1 MTPEVDKIA
10 RKIARRFWNDTLKDD
25 SIVNPGFHHLA
36 ENSTKNPFEQEVPEE
51 HRDEWLQA
59 MKLMS
64 EYGVF
69 DFAVWEKPDEQGFP
83 FYYKTTNFS
92 HERFVGF
99 CRDFNIDLSHCPVD
113 MHTAVLRIES
123 DNEVLITVDKT
134 TEYHIPPLHASTL
147 VDMLKVALQPMLRG
161 ERLTIEKLNAEGS
174 CPDVVRDILD
184 GRTLRIPKS
193 ITRLKRYRY
202 DVKIPSFL
210 DEFFILT
217 DSSITV
223 NDTALIDDEVLDE
236 IKKLSDHST
245 PADKKQT

>member
-1 MTPEVDKIA
+1 MA

-69 DFAVWEKPDEQGFP
+69 EIVVWQPVNSRKPSLL
-83 FYYKTTNFS
+83 YKISNFS

-113 MHTAVLRIES
+113 MHTAVLRIEY
-123 DNEVLITVDKT
+123 DNEVLITIDKT
-134 TEYHIPPLHASTL
+134 TEYHISLHASTL

-174 CPDVVRDILD
+174 CPDVVENILG

-217 DSSITV
+217 DSSITA

-236 IKKLSDHST
+236 IKRLSDHST